1 MYSLEWLHV
10 LSVDVTHDV
19 AHLHCHQGPEQDDAV
34 LILVGYNGIAYP
46 SLTFPQV
53 IQIINQNYC
62 KFNFFSRHQC
72 YHFWMHWRMDSTHKD
87 AWSHH
92 FGFYG
97 NNRLILYREQ
107 QAFPQH

>member
-53 IQIINQNYC
+53 IQIINQIIVNLTFLAVIDVIIFGC
-62 KFNFFSRHQC
+62 IGE
-72 YHFWMHWRMDSTHKD
+72 WTPPTRMLGATTLVSTATTD
-87 AWSHH
+87 
-92 FGFYG
+92 
-97 NNRLILYREQ
+97 
-107 QAFPQH
+107 